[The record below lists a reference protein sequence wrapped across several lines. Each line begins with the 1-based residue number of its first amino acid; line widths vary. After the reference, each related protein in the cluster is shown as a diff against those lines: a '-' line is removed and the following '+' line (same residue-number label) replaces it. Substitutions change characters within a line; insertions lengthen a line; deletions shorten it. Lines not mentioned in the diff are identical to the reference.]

1 MNALLAH
8 PAVLLGIVIF
18 LVAAIGV
25 KFALKENKKL
35 ADKKRAALKLA
46 ADLRGRGLTLVPDF
60 LESFAVGDVGEMIED
75 VEKVGFLLENS
86 DAMDKEFDTVLA
98 NVVKADP
105 AKVAALLAAVK
116 AATPAVAAIA

>member
-18 LVAAIGV
+18 LGAAIAV

-35 ADKKRAALKLA
+35 ADKKRAAIKLA
-46 ADLRGRGLTLVPDF
+46 ADLRQRGLSLVPDF

-75 VEKVGFLLENS
+75 VEKVVFLLENS

-105 AKVAALLAAVK
+105 AKVAALLATVTAPAK
-116 AATPAVAAIA
+116 PAATA